1 MRLSRTHDMSAG
13 DDVTVS
19 RLDMD
24 VHCGTHLEAPMHYL
38 ANGHGL
44 DTFDIGLFVGPAYVA
59 WLPDAA
65 SISEDRLAEAGI
77 PSGTERLL
85 LRTMNSSPLRRRT
98 RGFQTDYAALSPSGA
113 NWIADHAIRLVGIDY
128 LSVQRFS
135 DEPDT
140 HRILMEAGVAIL
152 EGLDLGE
159 ASPGR
164 YHLIALPLR
173 LAGAEAAPVRAVLEA
188 IE

>member
-1 MRLSRTHDMSAG
+1 
-13 DDVTVS
+13 
-19 RLDMD
+19 
-24 VHCGTHLEAPMHYL
+24 
-38 ANGHGL
+38 
-44 DTFDIGLFVGPAYVA
+44 
-59 WLPDAA
+59 
-65 SISEDRLAEAGI
+65 
-77 PSGTERLL
+77 
-85 LRTMNSSPLRRRT
+85 
-98 RGFQTDYAALSPSGA
+98 
-113 NWIADHAIRLVGIDY
+113 VGIDY